1 MFKKV
6 LVANRGEITVRVL
19 RACRELGV
27 ETVAVYSDADRTA
40 LHVRYADEAYSIG
53 PALARDS
60 YLRIDKLIEVARQ
73 SGAEAIHPG
82 YGFLAENPDLAAA
95 CRDAGIIF
103 IGPPAQ
109 AIAAM
114 GDKVKARQIMR
125 QAGVPVI
132 PGTKRDLSDGD
143 LLRMAEQIGFPVFV
157 KAAAG
162 GGGKGM
168 RLVTAP
174 SELERSLKS
183 ARREALGA
191 FGDDRVYLEKA
202 IQRAHHVEI
211 QVLADTREN
220 AIHLGER
227 ECSVQRRHQKLIE
240 EAPSPIVNAEL
251 RQRMGEIA
259 IQAAVAAG
267 YVNAGTVEFLV
278 DGERNFYF
286 LEMNTRLQVEH
297 PITESTTGVDIVVE
311 QLRIA
316 SGEPL
321 RLAQEDVRHSG
332 WAIECRITA
341 EDPFEDFRPHSGRIT
356 SLLEPSGPGIRVDSG
371 IYEGYEVSPYYDSLL
386 SKLITWGENRAEAIR
401 RMRRALQEYRIV
413 GVPTSIPFHRQVMET
428 PDFVEGNYDTSFLD
442 CFSIR
447 AAVDEKGKEAA
458 AITAAMVHHHELEQ
472 TSAQPPQALA
482 GAASG
487 MGNGSPTQQPLAAP
501 PIVGEWK
508 MPDLESLPPLH
519 RELVERA
526 ETLKKGGPE
535 KYHDRIAKDNKLF
548 VRDRI
553 AYMLDPGS
561 FVEDGLFARYTENLP
576 TDAMIVG
583 MGTIQGRKVAIIAND
598 YTVKAGTWGR
608 LGYKKMT
615 YMQRKADQLGIPLLY
630 LIDSAGARIDDQ
642 QHCYAGRDAWG
653 NIFYNQIVFS
663 GRIPQICVLLGPSP
677 AGSAYVPALCD
688 ITIMVDKNVTVY
700 MGSPRMAEM
709 AIGEKV
715 TMEEMGGARMHC
727 EVSGLGDMLVGDDHE
742 AMDAALKYLS
752 FFPQNWRENPPRVA
766 ARDPMPGRP
775 IEEIVPERESI
786 PFDMH
791 EFIEAFIDEDSW
803 WEYKQLFAPEMITGL
818 ARLGGRSVGIL
829 ANQSIVKGGVIF
841 PDSADKAARFIWIC
855 NAFNIPLLFL
865 NDIAGFM
872 IGTQVERQG
881 IIRHGAKFLFAVSE
895 ATVPRICV
903 IVRKAYGGGYL
914 AMSGAPINPDA
925 VLALPTAKP
934 ALMGPAP
941 AINAIYYNRIME
953 LPPEERPAFIQA
965 KRDEYEDNIDP
976 YAMANEFFFEGIIPA
991 PQLRQELIARFEMY
1005 ALKEAKGIER
1015 RNGIIPG

>member
-1 MFKKV
+1 MLSKV
-6 LVANRGEITVRVL
+6 LIANRGEIAVRIL
-19 RACRELGV
+19 RACQELGV
-27 ETVAVYSDADRTA
+27 QTVAVYSDADRHA
-40 LHVRYADEAYSIG
+40 LHVRKANQAFPIG
-53 PALARDS
+53 PAPARDS
-60 YLRIDKLIEVARQ
+60 YLRIDRILEATRE

-82 YGFLAENPDLAAA
+82 YGFLAENPEFAAA
-95 CRDAGIIF
+95 CESAGIVF
-103 IGPPAQ
+103 IGPPAK

-114 GDKVKARQIMR
+114 GDKVMARRLMKD
-125 QAGVPVI
+125 AGVPVI
-132 PGTKRDLSDGD
+132 PGTARDLQDTE
-143 LLRMAEQIGFPVFV
+143 LLREAEQIGYPLYI

-162 GGGKGM
+162 GGGRGM
-168 RLVTAP
+168 RLVHEPA
-174 SELERSLKS
+174 EAERALTS
-183 ARREALGA
+183 ARREALNA
-191 FGDDRVYLEKA
+191 FNDDRVYLEKA
-202 IQRAHHVEI
+202 IQGAHHVEI
-211 QVLADTREN
+211 QVLADGHGN

-240 EAPSPIVNAEL
+240 EAPSPTVDEEL
-251 RQRMGEIA
+251 RQRMGQIA
-259 IQAAVAAG
+259 VRAAQAVD
-267 YVNAGTVEFLV
+267 YVNAGTVEFLLDE
-278 DGERNFYF
+278 DGHFYF

-297 PITESTTGVDIVVE
+297 PITESITGVDIVAE

-316 SGEPL
+316 SGAPL
-321 RLAQEDVRHSG
+321 SYAQEDIRRDG
-332 WAIECRITA
+332 WAIECRIIA
-341 EDPFEDFRPHSGRIT
+341 EDPYHDFRPQSGEIAR
-356 SLLEPSGPGIRVDSG
+356 LVEPGGPGIRVDSG
-371 IYEGYEVSPYYDSLL
+371 LYEGGEVSPFYDSLL
-386 SKLITWGENRAEAIR
+386 AKLIAWGETRPEAIQ
-401 RMRRALQEYRIV
+401 RMRRALDEYRIV
-413 GVPTSIPFHRQVMET
+413 GIPTTIPFHRQAMDA
-428 PDFVEGNYDTSFLD
+428 PAFAEGKYDTSFLD
-442 CFSIR
+442 GSFAMS
-447 AAVDEKGKEAA
+447 AAEHSELKEVAA
-458 AITAAMVHHHELEQ
+458 LTAALVHHSRPQRERRIQ
-472 TSAQPPQALA
+472 TTAQGHPPAA
-482 GAASG
+482 GQTA
-487 MGNGSPTQQPLAAP
+487 PQPLYSGRKRMRD
-501 PIVGEWK
+501 V
-508 MPDLESLPPLH
+508 DSLPPLH
-519 RELVERA
+519 QELVKRI
-526 ETLKKGGPE
+526 ETLEKGGSE
-535 KYHDRIAKDNKLF
+535 KYHERIAKQNKMF

-553 AYMLDPGS
+553 DYMLDPDS
-561 FVEDGLFARYTENLP
+561 FVEDGLFARYAEGQAA
-576 TDAMIVG
+576 DAMIVG
-583 MGTIQGRKVAIIAND
+583 MGTIGGRKVAVIAND

-642 QHCYAGRDAWG
+642 HHCYAGRDAWG

-727 EVSGLGDMLVGDDHE
+727 EVSGLGDVLVTDDLE
-742 AMDAALKYLS
+742 AMNSALKYLS
-752 FFPQNWRENPPRVA
+752 FFPQNWREEPPLEA
-766 ARDPMPGRP
+766 PRDPKPGRP
-775 IEEIVPERESI
+775 IVEIVPERESI
-786 PFDMH
+786 PFDMY
-791 EFIEAFIDEDSW
+791 EFIEALIDEGSW
-803 WEYKQLFAPEMITGL
+803 WDYKKLFAPEMITGL

-941 AINAIYYNRIME
+941 AINAIHYNRIME
-953 LPPEERPAFIQA
+953 LPPEERQAFVQA

-976 YAMANEFFFEGIIPA
+976 YSMANEFFFEAVIPA
-991 PQLRQELIARFEMY
+991 DQLRDELIARFELY
-1005 ALKEAKGIER
+1005 SLKEAKGIER
-1015 RNGIIPG
+1015 RSGIIPG

>member
-1 MFKKV
+1 MLRKV
-6 LVANRGEITVRVL
+6 LIANRGEIAVRIL

-27 ETVAVYSDADRTA
+27 ETVAVYSDADRGA
-40 LHVRYADEAYSIG
+40 LHVRYADEAYHIG
-53 PALARDS
+53 PSPARDS
-60 YLRIDKLIEVARQ
+60 YLRIDQLIAAAQESR
-73 SGAEAIHPG
+73 AEAIHPG
-82 YGFLAENPDLAAA
+82 YGFLAENPDFAST
-95 CRDAGIIF
+95 CEEAGITF
-103 IGPPAQ
+103 IGPPAS

-114 GDKVKARQIMR
+114 GDKVTARQLM
-125 QAGVPVI
+125 QKAGVPVI
-132 PGTKRDLSDGD
+132 PGTEKDLRDED
-143 LLRMAEQIGFPVFV
+143 LLKEAERVGFPLFI

-168 RLVTAP
+168 RLVQAP
-174 SELERSLKS
+174 GELERSLNS
-183 ARREALGA
+183 ARREASGA

-202 IQRAHHVEI
+202 IQGAHHVEI
-211 QVLADTREN
+211 QILADSHGSI
-220 AIHLGER
+220 IHLGER
-227 ECSVQRRHQKLIE
+227 ECSIQRRHQKLVE
-240 EAPSPIVNAEL
+240 ESPSPTINPEL
-251 RQRMGEIA
+251 RQAMGEIA
-259 IQAAVAAG
+259 VRAAQAVG

-278 DGERNFYF
+278 DENLAFYF

-297 PITESTTGVDIVVE
+297 PITENTTGVDIVAE

-316 SGEPL
+316 SGE
-321 RLAQEDVRHSG
+321 RLAYSQKDVKLQG
-332 WAIECRITA
+332 WSIECRITA
-341 EDPFEDFRPHSGRIT
+341 EDPFDDFRPHSGRIT
-356 SLLEPSGPGIRVDSG
+356 DLVQPTGPGVRVDSG
-371 IYEGYEVSPYYDSLL
+371 IYEGCEISPYYDSLL
-386 SKLITWGENRAEAIR
+386 AKLVTWGNTREQAIR
-401 RMRRALQEYRIV
+401 RMRRALQEYRIA
-413 GVPTSIPFHRQVMET
+413 GVPTSIPFHRQVMDT
-428 PDFVEGNYDTSFLD
+428 HSFVEGAYDTSFVGEQ
-442 CFSIR
+442 FSISLPEGQER
-447 AAVDEKGKEAA
+447 KEVAALTATLLHHQDRDLREQLEADARDQWPA
-458 AITAAMVHHHELEQ
+458 ATE
-472 TSAQPPQALA
+472 PLA
-482 GAASG
+482 G
-487 MGNGSPTQQPLAAP
+487 PVP
-501 PIVGEWK
+501 PGETK
-508 MPDLESLPPLH
+508 MIDPESLPPLH
-519 RELVERA
+519 RTLLERTEA
-526 ETLKKGGPE
+526 LRKGGPA
-535 KYHDRIAKDNKLF
+535 KYHERIAKANKMF

-553 AYMLDPGS
+553 DYMLDPGS
-561 FVEDGLFARYTENLP
+561 FVEDGLFTRSAEDLP

-583 MGTIQGRKVAIIAND
+583 VGTIRGRKVAVIAND

-615 YMQRKADQLGIPLLY
+615 YMQRKADALGIPLLY

-642 QHCYAGRDAWG
+642 HHCYAGRDAWG

-688 ITIMVDKNVTVY
+688 ITIMVDKNATVY

-715 TMEEMGGARMHC
+715 TLEEMGGARMHC
-727 EVSGLGDMLVGDDHE
+727 EVSGLGDMLVTDDQE

-752 FFPQNWRENPPRVA
+752 FFPQNWREKPPVMRARPPR
-766 ARDPMPGRP
+766 PGRP

-786 PFDMH
+786 PFDMY
-791 EFIEAFIDEDSW
+791 EFIEALIDEGSW
-803 WEYKQLFAPEMITGL
+803 FDYKKLFAPEMITGL

-881 IIRHGAKFLFAVSE
+881 IIRHGAKFLYAVSE

-925 VLALPTAKP
+925 VIALPTAKP

-941 AINAIYYNRIME
+941 AINAIHYNRIME
-953 LPPEERPAFIQA
+953 LPPEERQAFIQA

-976 YAMANEFFFEGIIPA
+976 YAMASEFFFEAVIPA
-991 PQLRQELIARFEMY
+991 GQLRQELIARFDSY
-1005 ALKEAKGIER
+1005 SLREAKGIER
-1015 RNGIIPG
+1015 RSGIIPG